1 MARKR
6 APQIPAGQQASFNEQ
21 RRFNAENLASCTQMM
36 RFQEGGAGGETT
48 KSRFDA
54 RHRDAGKRARQ
65 R

>member
-21 RRFNAENLASCTQMM
+21 RRFNAENLANCTQMM
-36 RFQEGGAGGETT
+36 RIRQDGAGGETT
-48 KSRFDA
+48 KNRFDA
-54 RHRDAGKRARQ
+54 QHRDAGKRARQ